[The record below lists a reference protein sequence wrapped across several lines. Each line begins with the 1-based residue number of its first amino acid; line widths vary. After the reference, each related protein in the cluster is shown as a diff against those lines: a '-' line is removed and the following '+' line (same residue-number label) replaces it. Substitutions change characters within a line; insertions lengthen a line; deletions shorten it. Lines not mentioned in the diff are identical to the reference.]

1 MGPSLKE
8 AQRSKVSNK
17 DLEYIISFFFGRH
30 ESGSWM
36 LDSGYLDF
44 HLLCASNEL
53 SRLRAYYTT
62 SFSTSPR
69 VVRLIVSAPRFAS
82 VGLHQFA

>member
-1 MGPSLKE
+1 
-8 AQRSKVSNK
+8 
-17 DLEYIISFFFGRH
+17 
-30 ESGSWM
+30 M

-53 SRLRAYYTT
+53 RRLRAYYTT

-69 VVRLIVSAPRFAS
+69 VVRLIASAPRFAS